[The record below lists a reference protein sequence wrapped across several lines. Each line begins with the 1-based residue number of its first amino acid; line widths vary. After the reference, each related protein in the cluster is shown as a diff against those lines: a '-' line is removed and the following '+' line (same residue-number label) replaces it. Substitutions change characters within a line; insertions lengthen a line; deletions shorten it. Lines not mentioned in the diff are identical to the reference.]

1 MFWWM
6 FPTSRLRRK
15 KAKRFIGGRRR
26 NRARQ
31 NCFPYT
37 RPRASVSRVLFWTAR
52 IASIS
57 SSIFSVAAPA
67 RNSKTS
73 NCKGFKKYGIW
84 VTNCEGGEG
93 PDRVIQFNRLEFVTT
108 AKEQTALFFSIEPG
122 MSKLFP
128 KNRHFAFHDCKFVG
142 EGTKV
147 KTPDPATLENIE
159 WPPNV
164 QPVQGR

>member
-37 RPRASVSRVLFWTAR
+37 RPEGVRIKGFILDGENRVDLLVNLFRRCSGT
-52 IASIS
+52 
-57 SSIFSVAAPA
+57 
-67 RNSKTS
+67 KLEDL
-73 NCKGFKKYGIW
+73 KLQGFKKYGIW

-122 MSKLFP
+122 MSKLYP